1 MRRRNTADN
10 WFSELLELY
19 PILNFEMDPSSYSK
33 SQINPAITSIV
44 SAVLRTQN
52 THTTCHYIIQ
62 DSLNN
67 MTNNGQIYLWRTQ
80 MLLCMSHPNNI
91 QTKLMADNSNRRTC
105 FPLLTPAPYCYLIGS
120 VVIKIQSTSCLLD
133 TLPSNIQISN
143 LILKTTKTF
152 HAATCVIKKPFVL
165 CHISFYVTNMVF
177 HKQRMG
183 DPGWCSKRRQS
194 SEVSAVG
201 IYCSVV
207 ECDASE
213 RRQWRIS
220 DRWHMSGSESVDQSV
235 QDRPGVMGLWA
246 SWHKAEHALHWGRGQ
261 LVFKCVKQQTPWTF
275 STSHNLM

>member
-1 MRRRNTADN
+1 
-10 WFSELLELY
+10 
-19 PILNFEMDPSSYSK
+19 
-33 SQINPAITSIV
+33 
-44 SAVLRTQN
+44 
-52 THTTCHYIIQ
+52 
-62 DSLNN
+62 

-120 VVIKIQSTSCLLD
+120 VVIKIQSTSCLFRHI
-133 TLPSNIQISN
+133 TFKHSNLQL

-246 SWHKAEHALHWGRGQ
+246 SWHKAEHALHWGGGSLSSKVWNNTHPGLFPLVTISCKQ
-261 LVFKCVKQQTPWTF
+261 LTWLWK
-275 STSHNLM
+275 